1 MVQAMLSYPGGLFDQ
16 IDRLQREIAGAF
28 AAEGLPSGIRSVAA
42 GTLPA
47 INVGRTPTSVEVY
60 AFAPGL
66 DGSRIDVTLDRGV
79 LRIAGERQASI
90 PTGDERTQVYARER
104 VSGRFV
110 RALSLPDDVDPAKV
124 KATYV
129 DGVLRV
135 SVGLRESAQ
144 PQRITV
150 Q

>member
-1 MVQAMLSYPGGLFDQ
+1 MVQAMLSTPHALFDQ
-16 IDRLQREIAGAF
+16 IDRLQREITSAF

-47 INVGRTPTSVEVY
+47 INVGRTASSVEVY

-66 DGSRIDVTLDRGV
+66 DAARIDVTLDRGV
-79 LRIAGERQASI
+79 LRIAGEREPFA
-90 PTGDERTQVYARER
+90 PGADAHTQVYARER
-104 VSGRFV
+104 VSGRFA

-124 KATYV
+124 SATYV

-144 PQRITV
+144 PQRIAV

>member
-1 MVQAMLSYPGGLFDQ
+1 MVQALLSYPGGLFDQ
-16 IDRLQREIAGAF
+16 IDRLHREIAGAF

-66 DGSRIDVTLDRGV
+66 DASRIDVTLDRGV
-79 LRIAGERQASI
+79 LRIAGERDTAVPGS
-90 PTGDERTQVYARER
+90 DAHTQVYARER
-104 VSGRFV
+104 VVGRFA
-110 RALSLPDDVDPAKV
+110 RALSLPDDVDAANV

-129 DGVLRV
+129 DGILRV
-135 SVGLRESAQ
+135 SVGLRESAK
-144 PQRITV
+144 PQRIAV